1 MIDNTTSGR
10 PEVTWSERFVGAAL
24 GGAVGDALG
33 AVVRYATIDQ
43 MAVSPD
49 AGDVAEYLRR
59 YGAPHS
65 GTDVSQIT
73 AFVLEGLIRA
83 RTLDRDAREIVEANL
98 AAWLHTQGVPKSQA
112 MRRFPGARFEPSGWL
127 TNRAELYS
135 HGNPLGNTVRDVAAF
150 TLGHPTPVTWTR
162 DPRQSLVLVACLS
175 PTLLWA
181 HDDTT
186 TNALARDLA
195 SRVTTSRSVMAAGAF
210 QATLLGR
217 LVRGVPLVE
226 ALCGNDRTSRI
237 EDLLEARP
245 EFDEWS
251 AWAAV
256 DAVLTNG
263 FGETTG
269 SHPGEPH
276 PGFDTASG
284 LGEVAS
290 ALAGVVSGQNF
301 FDAVRWGMRTNGDS
315 SVAGALAGQ
324 LAGARFGVGG
334 IPPEWLD
341 NLELREVVDTLAAD
355 AVKAFPP
362 QVRPAAGNWA
372 QRYVHPARPAR
383 PVGGTAAPELA
394 GAQAT
399 SSDPEQ
405 TMTLPVLDAD
415 LAEPEPPF
423 DASPEAGPAFPA
435 TEPEDSVVPST
446 EDTMRFAAYRDGP
459 VEESAPAWPEH
470 VLQPEAATDSEPADC
485 DAAGLEAAHG
495 ERAAVGDSSSR
506 ELVAPEPE
514 AVSENFSVKDDI
526 SNGSEN
532 AAQAGGRVPD
542 ENPAPD
548 DTIASDDSL
557 AADDAVADRS
567 VTPDENPIL
576 GDHASPG
583 TDAAADGVAEVDTP
597 TPVDLPGRPTRG
609 RADVPALAGLSVL
622 PGRSESSAE
631 TPGTPDPDSSG
642 SAVSPAR
649 APVPMEAPEPEEP
662 TPSAAAE
669 SAAAPGTA
677 VSGDSADTGA
687 DTGAGAEPLF
697 TERVL
702 GCFLG
707 GALGDAL
714 GANLEF
720 RTPAQITAEW
730 GGDEPRG
737 LPMAYGVRG
746 AITDDTQMTLHTAEG
761 LIRGR
766 MAAREYGDGDLLPH
780 VHLAYQRWLHTQGIP
795 WREAAGTFLDGT
807 PEPDGW
813 LAGVPDLFA
822 TRGPGKTV
830 FAALHGFADGAPI
843 GSFEEKINDSKGCGG
858 VMRAAPAAMCS
869 TDPTEVFAV
878 AARTAAL
885 THSHPAGYHS
895 AGALAVI
902 VQQALL
908 GRSLDDGVWLALQVL
923 ETWEGHEETSALL
936 ETAVEFASHGVPAPD
951 RLHDTLGGGWVGEQA
966 LAIAVCAALIG
977 GDDVELALR
986 VAAHHAGDS
995 DSTAAICGNIVG
1007 ALTGVAALPVDWLV
1021 DLELREVIEQLALDC
1036 VAEFGTGEFA
1046 PELDGA
1052 GQEDWH
1058 RYPARS
1064 LAPTAPTTG
1073 AAPEVFADDAVGE
1086 FPAPKPTP
1094 RRVHGLAQEDAPR

>member
-1 MIDNTTSGR
+1 MIDNTTSGQ
-10 PEVTWSERFVGAAL
+10 PELTWAERFRGAAL

-33 AVVRYATIDQ
+33 AVVRYATIEQ
-43 MAVSPD
+43 MTVSPD
-49 AGDVAEYLRR
+49 ATDIAEHLRR
-59 YGAPHS
+59 YGAPRF

-83 RTLDRDAREIVEANL
+83 RTVERDAREIVEANL

-127 TNRAELYS
+127 MSRGELYS

-162 DPRQSLVLVACLS
+162 DLRQSLVLVASLS
-175 PTLLWA
+175 PALLWA

-195 SRVTTSRSVMAAGAF
+195 SRVTTSRSVTAAAAV

-263 FGETTG
+263 FGETIG
-269 SHPGEPH
+269 HQPGELH
-276 PGFDTASG
+276 PGFDTSSG

-290 ALAGVVSGQNF
+290 ALAGVLSGQNF
-301 FDAVRWGMRTNGDS
+301 FDAVRWGMRTHGDS

-324 LAGARFGVGG
+324 LAGARFGVRG
-334 IPPEWLD
+334 IPPEWLEH
-341 NLELREVVDTLAAD
+341 LELRDLVETLAAD
-355 AVKAFPP
+355 AVEAFPP
-362 QVRPAAGNWA
+362 LVRPAAGNWA
-372 QRYVHPARPAR
+372 QRYTRSLD
-383 PVGGTAAPELA
+383 GAATRELA
-394 GAQAT
+394 GAQAA
-399 SSDPEQ
+399 SFDPEQ

-415 LAEPEPPF
+415 LAEPEPVF
-423 DASPEAGPAFPA
+423 DASSESGPSFPVA
-435 TEPEDSVVPST
+435 EPDDSPIAST
-446 EDTMRFAAYRDGP
+446 EDTMRFAVYGEPQAGD
-459 VEESAPAWPEH
+459 VAPAWPEH
-470 VLQPEAATDSEPADC
+470 VFRSDAEEVAEQTEPTGPEDT
-485 DAAGLEAAHG
+485 
-495 ERAAVGDSSSR
+495 SSR
-506 ELVAPEPE
+506 EFATPEPGTAPEG
-514 AVSENFSVKDDI
+514 VSGQDELQHEVDTPAATEDL
-526 SNGSEN
+526 GS
-532 AAQAGGRVPD
+532 AY
-542 ENPAPD
+542 
-548 DTIASDDSL
+548 
-557 AADDAVADRS
+557 
-567 VTPDENPIL
+567 
-576 GDHASPG
+576 
-583 TDAAADGVAEVDTP
+583 TDAAAGMGASVDADVVAESP
-597 TPVDLPGRPTRG
+597 ASVDLPQRSARA

-622 PGRSESSAE
+622 AGAPESQATRESADTAE
-631 TPGTPDPDSSG
+631 AESPESPVTAT
-642 SAVSPAR
+642 PAR
-649 APVPMEAPEPEEP
+649 GPVPMEAPEPEEP
-662 TPSAAAE
+662 SPSEESTAETGPLVSEQAA
-669 SAAAPGTA
+669 G
-677 VSGDSADTGA
+677 SADAA
-687 DTGAGAEPLF
+687 DTDADTDADADPADTDAEAGAETGPSF

-714 GANLEF
+714 GANLEL
-720 RTPAQITAEW
+720 RSPGQITTEW
-730 GGDEPRG
+730 GGDTPQG

-766 MAAREYGDGDLLPH
+766 MAAREYGDGDLVPH

-795 WREAAGTFLDGT
+795 WNEAAGTFLDDC

-813 LAGVPDLFA
+813 LAGVSDLFA
-822 TRGPGKTV
+822 VRGSGKTV
-830 FAALHGFADGAPI
+830 FTALHGFAGGAPI
-843 GSFEEKINDSKGCGG
+843 GSFAESINDSKGCGG
-858 VMRAAPAAMCS
+858 IMRAAPAAMCS
-869 TDPTEVFAV
+869 TDPTEVFEI

-895 AGALAVI
+895 AGAFAVI

-923 ETWEGHEETSALL
+923 ETWEGHEDTSALL
-936 ETAVEFASHGVPAPD
+936 ETAVEFASYGVPAPD
-951 RLHDTLGGGWVGEQA
+951 KLHDALGGGWVGEQA
-966 LAIAVCAALIG
+966 LAIAVCAALVG

-995 DSTAAICGNIVG
+995 DSTAAVCGNIVG
-1007 ALTGVAALPVDWLV
+1007 ALTSVSALPVDWLV

-1036 VAEFGTGEFA
+1036 VGEFGSGEFA
-1046 PELDGA
+1046 PELDGD
-1052 GQEDWH
+1052 GQQDWN

-1064 LAPTAPTTG
+1064 LAKTAPAT
-1073 AAPEVFADDAVGE
+1073 AEVPVEDAVGE

-1094 RRVHGLAQEDAPR
+1094 RRVHGLANEKEAHR